1 MHVHSPNLL
10 QGPISRRR
18 IWWNISDDDIMEA
31 MSKLPPCQ
39 DVPIQ
44 KNVGKKPRSDDAPIR
59 KGLVERVRR
68 EIAAGTYDTPEKWE
82 AALDRLSKR
91 LEERGSKMED

>member
-18 IWWNISDDDIMEA
+18 LWWNISDDDIMEA

-44 KNVGKKPRSDDAPIR
+44 KNVGKKPRRPIR
-59 KGLVERVRR
+59 PLKERKSPYLPIYHRR
-68 EIAAGTYDTPEKWE
+68 LRA
-82 AALDRLSKR
+82 DRR
-91 LEERGSKMED
+91 CFPTFR